1 MLGGGAFCNGQK
13 IHVSQTDEVS
23 LKDLKFAATPNH
35 ISFGQW
41 LCLILCDARIFL
53 QWYLDY
59 RLL

>member
-35 ISFGQW
+35 ISFGRW
-41 LCLILCDARIFL
+41 LCLILCDAGIFAVVS
-53 QWYLDY
+53 
-59 RLL
+59 